1 MKSPGR
7 DKALSG
13 RLPVG
18 IRSASGRVKNISA
31 KSDTTR
37 LHSKAVGLS
46 KKLLFRQGRIKK
58 P

>member
-1 MKSPGR
+1 MKSSGR
-7 DKALSG
+7 GKTLSG
-13 RLPVG
+13 RLLVG
-18 IRSASGRVKNISA
+18 IRSARGRVKNISA

-46 KKLLFRQGRIKK
+46 KKLLFRQDRIKK

>member
-7 DKALSG
+7 GKALSG
-13 RLPVG
+13 RPLVG

-31 KSDTTR
+31 KSDTAR

-46 KKLLFRQGRIKK
+46 KNYCSGRTG
-58 P
+58 

>member
-13 RLPVG
+13 RLLVG
-18 IRSASGRVKNISA
+18 IRSASGRVTNISA
-31 KSDTTR
+31 KSDTAR
-37 LHSKAVGLS
+37 LHSKAVGFS
-46 KKLLFRQGRIKK
+46 KKLLFRQDRIKK